1 VCRSRYLVLGQAVA
15 KQAVS
20 DFWPE
25 QGWGLGEKTVS
36 WPRDDEAELTDG
48 FLNLDQF
55 SFKGIFLHYLTR

>member
-1 VCRSRYLVLGQAVA
+1 MAE
-15 KQAVS
+15 QAVS

-36 WPRDDEAELTDG
+36 WPRDDEAELADG

-55 SFKGIFLHYLTR
+55 SFKGIFLREASV